1 MEVSSAPTSDDPPGS
16 VRYPLS
22 LSYVDSEAQVRPL
35 GHNQQEIHQMSE
47 SLRKMT
53 FLKKL
58 LNLSGCT
65 KLKPAVEDN
74 ELIDKTDEESH
85 VLIGGMKTNKQ
96 NYVPWQSP
104 TISSRR
110 MLTRVRD
117 SPRLARKMMSKM
129 TSPDPGKKEREKTE
143 IFIVN
148 IEVIHES
155 GTQIQ
160 PNGTVDGW

>member
-1 MEVSSAPTSDDPPGS
+1 M
-16 VRYPLS
+16 
-22 LSYVDSEAQVRPL
+22 
-35 GHNQQEIHQMSE
+35 
-47 SLRKMT
+47 
-53 FLKKL
+53 KKL

-74 ELIDKTDEESH
+74 ELIAKTEEESD
-85 VLIGGMKTNKQ
+85 VLIGGMKSSRE

-110 MLTRVRD
+110 ILTRVRD

-129 TSPDPGKKEREKTE
+129 TSPDVGKKEREKTE

-148 IEVIHES
+148 IEVIHDS

-160 PNGTVDGW
+160 PSGKVDAW

>member
-1 MEVSSAPTSDDPPGS
+1 MKPSD
-16 VRYPLS
+16 
-22 LSYVDSEAQVRPL
+22 
-35 GHNQQEIHQMSE
+35 
-47 SLRKMT
+47 
-53 FLKKL
+53 
-58 LNLSGCT
+58 
-65 KLKPAVEDN
+65 DN
-74 ELIDKTDEESH
+74 ELVDRKDEEGD
-85 VLIGGMKTNKQ
+85 VLIGGDRTHKQ

-110 MLTRVRD
+110 MLSRVRD

-160 PNGTVDGW
+160 PSGKVDAW

>member
-1 MEVSSAPTSDDPPGS
+1 
-16 VRYPLS
+16 
-22 LSYVDSEAQVRPL
+22 
-35 GHNQQEIHQMSE
+35 
-47 SLRKMT
+47 MT

-65 KLKPAVEDN
+65 KLKPAVEDT
-74 ELIDKTDEESH
+74 ELNGKTDEESD
-85 VLIGGMKTNKQ
+85 VLIGGEKTGRE

-110 MLTRVRD
+110 ILTRVRD
-117 SPRLARKMMSKM
+117 SPRLARKMMRKM
-129 TSPDPGKKEREKTE
+129 TSPDVGKKEREKTE

-148 IEVIHES
+148 IEVIHDS

-160 PNGTVDGW
+160 PSGKVDAW

>member
-1 MEVSSAPTSDDPPGS
+1 
-16 VRYPLS
+16 
-22 LSYVDSEAQVRPL
+22 
-35 GHNQQEIHQMSE
+35 
-47 SLRKMT
+47 MT

-58 LNLSGCT
+58 LNLSGRT

-74 ELIDKTDEESH
+74 ELSAKTDVESEE
-85 VLIGGMKTNKQ
+85 LIGGRKTRREK
-96 NYVPWQSP
+96 YVPWQSP

-110 MLTRVRD
+110 ILTRVKD

-129 TSPDPGKKEREKTE
+129 TSPDIGKKEREKTE

-160 PNGTVDGW
+160 PSGKVDAW